1 MTSTV
6 ESVVQMIVAEPLV
19 MGLGNLEVR
28 SSGSGLLLEDP
39 AEAILYAVRLCGGP
53 VTDASIIRLV
63 EYWAAVRREYPG
75 RRCIAV
81 FAAEQMSTR
90 YRDVLAAITGAV
102 PLLVLEMSSADGA
115 PRFTRLSL
123 P

>member
-1 MTSTV
+1 MTGTL
-6 ESVVQMIVAEPLV
+6 ESVVQKIAANPTAL
-19 MGLGNLEVR
+19 GLGDLEVR
-28 SSGSGLLLEDP
+28 SSASGLLLEDP
-39 AEAILYAVRLCGGP
+39 AEAILYAVRVCADP